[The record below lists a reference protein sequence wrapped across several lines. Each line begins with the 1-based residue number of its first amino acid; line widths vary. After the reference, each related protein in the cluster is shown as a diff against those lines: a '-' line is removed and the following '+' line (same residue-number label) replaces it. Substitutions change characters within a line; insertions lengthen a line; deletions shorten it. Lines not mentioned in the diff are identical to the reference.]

1 MRPMLLII
9 LMSLAGLG
17 ACGALVARHAA
28 RTAGTQ
34 SDQRS
39 GHWAKLRQEEQ
50 RQRPWE
56 GRN

>member
-1 MRPMLLII
+1 MKPMLLIV

-17 ACGALVARHAA
+17 ACGALVARHHA
-28 RTAGTQ
+28 RT
-34 SDQRS
+34 S
-39 GHWAKLRQEEQ
+39 GRQPDRPSGPGAKLRQEEQ